1 MVLSEPRKG
10 SDMESLVERFE
21 AFGEFCVI
29 FFGFPWEK
37 HRRNME
43 KHAKTW
49 KHNGCIVDNY
59 DVLMCNVIYLILY
72 EWETTMY
79 SNPQ

>member
-1 MVLSEPRKG
+1 
-10 SDMESLVERFE
+10 
-21 AFGEFCVI
+21 
-29 FFGFPWEK
+29 
-37 HRRNME
+37 ME

-72 EWETTMY
+72 EWRKNNIYTVVTPNNNDRY
-79 SNPQ
+79 ND